1 VGQSCAIPAL
11 LSNPN
16 SRVALR
22 PCHRL
27 ELQTNLI

>member
-22 PCHRL
+22 NFLHIIFC
-27 ELQTNLI
+27 TSTI